1 MSVFDIITILI
12 ACSMLFIF
20 INTVFLKLPSFIGLM
35 ILALILS
42 GLVLAFGSL
51 FPEYHLAE
59 KVKEFDFSE
68 VMYRFVLSVMLFA
81 GALNVDFKK
90 MGRQLVPIM
99 VLTLS
104 GVLISTFTIGTLMYA
119 IVSLLSIELS
129 YLASLVFGALISC
142 TDPIAITKNIKRFNL
157 SNALDTKVTGESLLN
172 GGFSIVLAF
181 TLMNIYQEQ
190 NALGVASFLDVSIL
204 VIRDWVGG
212 IIVGVL
218 FGWIGLKVLKFVDN
232 DRVEAEVL
240 ITMALV
246 MGSSYLADLLAVSSM
261 LVAVL
266 TGLIVGN
273 FGREE
278 NNGERAV
285 GKYVYRFWQLME
297 ESLAAI
303 LFVLIGFEM
312 LVIPLRLDY
321 FAGGFF
327 AVVVVLFSRWLSMF
341 IPIRLMSKSRSFDN
355 ATISVLTWGAL
366 RGGLPVAFTLSLAN
380 FPGKEILL
388 TFTYVVVVCSVLYQ
402 GLTLGSVMK
411 LYKEQNED
419 EGENGNEIKLKTEKS
434 QSQRSAA

>member
-1 MSVFDIITILI
+1 M
-12 ACSMLFIF
+12 
-20 INTVFLKLPSFIGLM
+20 
-35 ILALILS
+35 ALILS
-42 GLVLAFGSL
+42 GLVFAFGNL
-51 FPEYHLAE
+51 FPEYHIAE
-59 KVKEFDFSE
+59 KVKAFDFTD

-81 GALNVDFKK
+81 GALNVDFQK
-90 MGRQLVPIM
+90 MGKHLVPIM

-119 IVSLLSIELS
+119 VTSLLSIELS
-129 YLASLVFGALISC
+129 YLACLIFGALISC
-142 TDPIAITKNIKRFNL
+142 SDPIAISKNIKRFHL
-157 SNALDTKVTGESLLN
+157 SDALDTKVSGESLLN

-181 TLMNIYQEQ
+181 TLMNIHQEQ
-190 NALGVASFLDVSIL
+190 NALGIISLLDVSVL
-204 VIRDWVGG
+204 VIKDLIGG
-212 IIVGVL
+212 LIVGVL
-218 FGWIGLKVLKFVDN
+218 FGWIGLKVLKLIDN
-232 DRVEAEVL
+232 DVVEAEVL

-273 FGREE
+273 FGRSE

-285 GKYVYRFWQLME
+285 GQYVYKFWQLME

-327 AVVVVLFSRWLSMF
+327 AVVVVLFSRWISMF
-341 IPIRLMSKSRSFDN
+341 IPIRLMSQKRSFDN

-366 RGGLPVAFTLSLAN
+366 RGGLPVAFILSLSNA
-380 FPGKEILL
+380 FPGKDILL

-402 GLTLGSVMK
+402 GLTIGSVMK
-411 LYKEQNED
+411 VYQAQNGKNDQTDD
-419 EGENGNEIKLKTEKS
+419 ENAIVLDSDATEP
-434 QSQRSAA
+434 QRTAA